1 MYIIKHG
8 IIWIRRVIWCRMLH
22 LWTSYFSIGFDANW
36 RIENNKILQYTCAWQ
51 DWNWGPPGLIYGTQA
66 NLAAIGNQTL
76 IECPPQKMD
85 LC

>member
-1 MYIIKHG
+1 MQTEELKRIKYYNTLVLG
-8 IIWIRRVIWCRMLH
+8 K
-22 LWTSYFSIGFDANW
+22 IGTED
-36 RIENNKILQYTCAWQ
+36 
-51 DWNWGPPGLIYGTQA
+51 PPGLIYGTQA